1 MVYEK
6 DLDPFVDED
15 EPEKEEEEETEE
27 VKEIT
32 DDEEGDDFT
41 E

>member
-6 DLDPFVDED
+6 DLAPFVDED
-15 EPEKEEEEETEE
+15 EGEGEAAAEEETTEE
-27 VKEIT
+27 KT
-32 DDEEGDDFT
+32 DDEEGDDSV